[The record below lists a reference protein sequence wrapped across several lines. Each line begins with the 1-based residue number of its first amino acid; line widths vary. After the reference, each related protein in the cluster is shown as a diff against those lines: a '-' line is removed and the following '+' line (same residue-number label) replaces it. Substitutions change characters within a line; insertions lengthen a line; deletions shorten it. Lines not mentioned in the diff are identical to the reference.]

1 MQNQFFF
8 LENFEVKEGDQ
19 SRSPKINVVHIRVSP
34 SDAKS
39 SKNKKRMVEDDEIGN
54 VIFQS
59 FDNVSMSIDRAT
71 EVMAK
76 CFSKSYEAKFHIAL
90 GLIDWGYGKV
100 LLEVSILAKMSK
112 IPLVNPRFDRRTNEV
127 KTLTIFFHSFT
138 SNSSF
143 SEIFNNFD
151 QV

>member
-1 MQNQFFF
+1 MQNHFFF

-59 FDNVSMSIDRAT
+59 FDNVSMSIDRAI

-90 GLIDWGYGKV
+90 GLID
-100 LLEVSILAKMSK
+100 LDPILKTEAY
-112 IPLVNPRFDRRTNEV
+112 IFVDTVFCLPL
-127 KTLTIFFHSFT
+127 I
-138 SNSSF
+138 
-143 SEIFNNFD
+143 
-151 QV
+151 